1 MKYNLYNKED
11 NIIILSFETNNSN
24 SLRYKI
30 DTYLVAKRY
39 FLSKLNIDENSF
51 EKNYLIASSTSNIQ

>member
-1 MKYNLYNKED
+1 MKYDLYNKKD
-11 NIIILSFETNNSN
+11 NTITLSFETNNSN

-39 FLSKLNIDENSF
+39 FLSQLKIDEESF
-51 EKNYLIASSTSNIQ
+51 ENNYLIASSISTFS

>member
-1 MKYNLYNKED
+1 MKYNLYNKKD

-39 FLSKLNIDENSF
+39 FSSKLNIDENSF